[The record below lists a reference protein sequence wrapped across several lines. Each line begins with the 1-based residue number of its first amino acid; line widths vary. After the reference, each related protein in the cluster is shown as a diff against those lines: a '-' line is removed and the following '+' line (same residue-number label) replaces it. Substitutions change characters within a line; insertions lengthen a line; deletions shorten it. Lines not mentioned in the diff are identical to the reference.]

1 MLCPNPSDLFD
12 SVDTPSFF
20 TSAKDEAPTPVV
32 VKKKEQ
38 EKQKLVKKRP
48 APGGMLAPPQLKRP
62 NVSTED
68 TESWTTKKKAGAK
81 QGKDSKTFKA
91 KEKRKRDVGQ
101 TSRGKSYVEEEKRI
115 LRESGF

>member
-1 MLCPNPSDLFD
+1 
-12 SVDTPSFF
+12 VDAPSFF
-20 TSAKDEAPTPVV
+20 ASSKDETPAPVI

-38 EKQKLVKKRP
+38 EKQKPAKKRS

-68 TESWTTKKKAGAK
+68 TESWNTKKKAAK
-81 QGKDSKTFKA
+81 SFKA

-101 TSRGKSYVEEEKRI
+101 SSRGKSYVEEEKRI